1 MRTYLPLFLLCAALL
16 APTIAQDCVTT
27 SFPSNNDNP
36 SASTDF
42 VTLTSMSGGIFSDVT
57 AISCKTSA
65 TTADAFAFV
74 KFNTN
79 YETTSAKVANVCYL

>member
-27 SFPSNNDNP
+27 SFPTNNDDP

-42 VTLTSMSGGIFSDVT
+42 VTLTSLNGGIFGDLTSIT
-57 AISCKTSA
+57 CKTSA
-65 TTADAFAFV
+65 TTADAFGFIKV
-74 KFNTN
+74 NTN
-79 YETTSAKVANVCYL
+79 YETTSVKVANVCYL